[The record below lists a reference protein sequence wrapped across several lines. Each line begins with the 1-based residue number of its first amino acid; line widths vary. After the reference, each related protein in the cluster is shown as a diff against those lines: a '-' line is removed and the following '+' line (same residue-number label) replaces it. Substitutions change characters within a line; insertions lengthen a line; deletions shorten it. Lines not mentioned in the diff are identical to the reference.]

1 MTIKVIKKEELYGT
15 LREVFGK
22 AERNLKVASA
32 WIRGEAFKELLSSLK
47 EGIEIEVIVRA
58 GELSDLEITDVSFF
72 IAVKERGGKIY
83 LNRKLHS
90 KFLIVDEKIG
100 VVGSSNITL
109 RGIHGDG
116 NEETNVLIED
126 ERTIGELLEE
136 FERIK
141 ESSLDIT
148 GVKGFTLGVKS
159 SKEGN
164 AVFFEEVKEQGYLTT
179 EKKEKVY
186 LVRVVSLQESRDL
199 NNEVINR
206 IMKSENDDWKRAS
219 FYAYMGEKPPL
230 KVGNLEFICEYDKK
244 ERVYRTEGFS
254 LESGMPL
261 FSATEKEYISEI
273 FQRNHAGYRMSIPVY
288 IGRLYGSDIKTYL
301 DANKVIT
308 QHMVLLGTTGSGKT
322 TFVRNFLGNLPE
334 EIEVIVL
341 DLHGEY
347 GEPLREKREVEEA
360 EIDNILFPVDVED
373 FKEILKI
380 SGMVLEEKSAQE
392 KNFFAFFRK
401 SLIPDVKL
409 IAYREK
415 SLRELIETAYKFLPV
430 DIKDELR
437 SMLKYLINQYG
448 SIAVN
453 AQPQVVKKIENL
465 LSSEKKLKI
474 INLKSLDIIQSR
486 LNLVGL
492 ILKELFRKAR
502 EDKKNRLIVVEEA
515 HNFAPEKGVGLAP
528 YGKENIAQTVI
539 HEIAMEGRKYNL
551 GLIVISQRPS
561 NISKFVLSQMN
572 TQVIFKL
579 ITKNDLEAVSQFFE
593 HSKEDIYRRL
603 PFLKVGTAYVSGLGV
618 PFSFLVEIE
627 GIIPQNY

>member
-15 LREVFGK
+15 LREVLGK
-22 AERNLKVASA
+22 AEKSLKVASA
-32 WIRGEAFKELLSSLK
+32 WIRGEAFKELLTSLK
-47 EGIEIEVIVRA
+47 EGVEIEVIVRA

-90 KFLIVDEKIG
+90 KFLVVDEKIG

-109 RGIHGDG
+109 RGIHRDG

-126 ERTIGELLEE
+126 ESVKELLEE

-148 GVKGFTLGVKS
+148 GIKGFTLSVKN
-159 SKEGN
+159 SKEGT
-164 AVFFEEVKEQGYLTT
+164 AIFFEEVSEQSYFTT
-179 EKKEKVY
+179 EKNDKVY
-186 LVRVVSLQESRDL
+186 LLRLVSLQESREL

-206 IMKSENDDWKRAS
+206 IMRSENEDWKRAS
-219 FYAYMGEKPPL
+219 LYAYMGEKPPL

-244 ERVYRTEGFS
+244 EKVYRTEGFS

-261 FSATEKEYISEI
+261 LPATEKEYINEV
-273 FQRNHAGYRMSIPVY
+273 FKRNHAGYKMSIPVY
-288 IGRLYGSDIKTYL
+288 IGKLYGSDINTYL
-301 DANKVIT
+301 DAQKVIT

-322 TFVRNFLGNLPE
+322 TFVRNFLGNLSE
-334 EIEVIVL
+334 EVEVVVL

-347 GEPLREKREVEEA
+347 GEPLKEKREVEEA
-360 EIDNILFPVDVED
+360 EVDNVLFPVDVDD
-373 FKEILKI
+373 FKEILKV
-380 SGMVLEEKSAQE
+380 SGIVLEEKSAQE

-401 SLIPDVKL
+401 SLIPDIKL
-409 IAYREK
+409 IAYRDK
-415 SLRELIETAYKFLPV
+415 SLRELIETAYQFLPV
-430 DIKDELR
+430 NMKDELR
-437 SMLKYLINQYG
+437 NMLEYLINQYG
-448 SIAVN
+448 GNSVN
-453 AQPQVVKKIENL
+453 AQPQVIKEIEEL
-465 LSSEKKLKI
+465 LNSENKLKI
-474 INLKSLDIIQSR
+474 INLKNLDILQSR

-492 ILKELFRKAR
+492 ILKELFRRAR
-502 EDKKNRLIVVEEA
+502 EDRRKRLIVVEEA
-515 HNFAPEKGVGLAP
+515 HNFAPEKGVGIAP
-528 YGKENIAQTVI
+528 YGKENIAQIVL

-551 GLIVISQRPS
+551 GLIVVSQRPS

-627 GIIPQNY
+627 GIIPQNP